1 MRVGQF
7 EMDLPFTQARSYDIS
22 PFDIYSQANV
32 GAASTGFGQQNVS
45 NLFTFASGARGVEFS
60 GGHRYGG
67 HPFLVGEVVPDHRGS
82 HLVCNH
88 YPPVAASTGTLR
100 GSIGGV
106 VFRTI

>member
-60 GGHRYGG
+60 GGDQYGG
-67 HPFLVGEVVPDHRGS
+67 YPYSLSVGDPKTPGGPQSRKPIPLV
-82 HLVCNH
+82 
-88 YPPVAASTGTLR
+88 PPPTPSPGVGDVFSAVAN
-100 GSIGGV
+100 
-106 VFRTI
+106 F